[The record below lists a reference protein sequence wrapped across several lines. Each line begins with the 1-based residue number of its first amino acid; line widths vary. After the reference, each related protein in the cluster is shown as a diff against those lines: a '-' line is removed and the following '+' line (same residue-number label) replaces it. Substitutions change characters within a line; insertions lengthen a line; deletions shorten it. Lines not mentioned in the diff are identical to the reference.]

1 MLLLLLALGSLL
13 EVEVGRTGLGTTC
26 VVILSFGCL
35 APVHALGCAL
45 HSRFKSSHKPFE
57 HFLCHRKAG
66 AGSFTRLLKMC
77 LVETPGRRGKVFIDC
92 DDQRIFQVL
101 RFQASGTTGRTFWK
115 GSKHFLDQ
123 LCIELRAC
131 RAVNGA
137 ELAPIQRRSLRG
149 GDLSA
154 GYSPCDINGRLID

>member
-92 DDQRIFQVL
+92 DDLQ
-101 RFQASGTTGRTFWK
+101 
-115 GSKHFLDQ
+115 
-123 LCIELRAC
+123 
-131 RAVNGA
+131 
-137 ELAPIQRRSLRG
+137 
-149 GDLSA
+149 DLSA
-154 GYSPCDINGRLID
+154 SFKCCGFRPVGPPAEPFGKDRSTFLTNSVSS